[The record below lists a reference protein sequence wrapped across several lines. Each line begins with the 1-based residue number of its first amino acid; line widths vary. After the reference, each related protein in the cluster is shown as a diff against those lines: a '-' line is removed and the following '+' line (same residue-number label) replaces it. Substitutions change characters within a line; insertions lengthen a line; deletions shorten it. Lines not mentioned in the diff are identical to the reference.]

1 MFTDTFNAIK
11 KYDTIIIHR
20 HERPD
25 GDALGSQMGLKHLI
39 NDNFPEKKVFAVGD
53 SPKNFAFMCAEG
65 FDDIPDDAFKGA
77 LSVILDCGSP
87 NLVSDKRYALA
98 DYRVRVDH
106 HIFVDKF
113 CDTEVI
119 DTSYESCCGMICD
132 LAVKCGLRISAEAAT
147 ALYTGMVTDSGRFR
161 YDCTSPRTMRLA
173 ARLLEEN
180 VDFTSVFRE
189 LYSDTYENKKLKA
202 QFMLKVKFTEKNV
215 AFIYTDKAELDA
227 LGLDIFT
234 VSRGMVNTMADIK
247 GVDIWV
253 NFTECDDGVIS
264 ELRSSVYNIN
274 PIAVKYGGGGHAK
287 ASGAT
292 LKSKAEAMMMLEDL
306 NNLIGE
312 RS

>member
-25 GDALGSQMGLKHLI
+25 GDALGSQMGLKHLV
-39 NDNFPEKKVFAVGD
+39 NDNFPEKTVFAVGD

-106 HIFVDKF
+106 HIFGDKF
-113 CDTEVI
+113 CDTEFI
-119 DTSYESCCGMICD
+119 DTSYESCCGIICD

>member
-39 NDNFPEKKVFAVGD
+39 NDNFPEKTVFAVGD

-132 LAVKCGLRISAEAAT
+132 LAVKCGLSISAEAAT